1 MFGVS
6 DDIEKLNLKKLPLKK
21 LFLFS
26 FQMSSEWKM
35 DISMIR
41 VMEFHSES
49 GEIQWIF
56 ASQ

>member
-41 VMEFHSES
+41 VMEFRSES